1 MVNNYSWNLDSDYI
15 SHHGI
20 LGMKW
25 DHRNGPPYPLENN
38 NHSIHEKRAADA
50 AGIKVG
56 KDSGK
61 GSIDKV
67 KNFKLSSTQKKILIG
82 TGVTLASALA
92 LYGGYKLSKNFTGQ
106 INLNNVLN
114 KYGDIKVDLQDA
126 KHISMNTDTVKRN
139 VSSAIH
145 NLQADTLS
153 NAGFNILDHEESISE
168 RVKNANPFLNK
179 DGSRNIEGKN
189 NCSLTSVFGF
199 LRGKGI
205 DVQAGSTNGQPQILG
220 GIIEECFK
228 VPRDSNG
235 NVTKHIIEG
244 HINSFTESKESAEKL
259 IARRFGPNAEGVCA
273 ANIGAKGD
281 GHVFSWKTINGKT
294 QFFDCQIGKE
304 DVDYW
309 NDIIHNINKDSNV
322 TIARLDDL
330 IPDVEG
336 IKKYMYNK

>member
-1 MVNNYSWNLDSDYI
+1 MVNNYNWNLDPDYI

-25 DHRNGPPYPLENN
+25 NQRNGPPYPLESTD
-38 NHSIHEKRAADA
+38 HSIYEKRAADA
-50 AGIKVG
+50 AGINVG
-56 KDSGK
+56 KNSGK

-82 TGVTLASALA
+82 TGVTLASAIA
-92 LYGGYKLSKNFTGQ
+92 LYGGYKLSKNFAGQ
-106 INLNNVLN
+106 INLNNILN
-114 KYGDIKVDLQDA
+114 KYGDIEVNLQ
-126 KHISMNTDTVKRN
+126 DTVKKN

-168 RVKNANPFLNK
+168 RVNNTNPFLNK
-179 DGSRNIEGKN
+179 NGSRNIEGKN

-244 HINSFTESKESAEKL
+244 HIKSFTESKESAEKL
-259 IARRFGPNAEGVCA
+259 IVSRFGPNAEGVCA
-273 ANIGAKGD
+273 ANIGAQGA
-281 GHVFSWKTINGKT
+281 GHAFSWKTINGKT

-304 DVDYW
+304 NVDYW
-309 NDIIHNINKDSNV
+309 NDMIHNINKDSNV
-322 TIARLDDL
+322 IIARLDDL
-330 IPDVEG
+330 TPNIEG